1 MERKEDNDQ
10 QHSAPAHRI
19 YGENWPGV
27 GEGIAAPASGFS
39 GLTPVI
45 APNDSRHGQGL
56 AAGAFNEDHVCRRLF
71 TAPRLDGRALS
82 SRISH
87 SQ

>member
-1 MERKEDNDQ
+1 MERKEDNAQ
-10 QHSAPAHRI
+10 QHPAAADRM

-27 GEGIAAPASGFS
+27 GERIVPPASGFS
-39 GLTPVI
+39 GSTQAI

-56 AAGAFNEDHVCRRLF
+56 AAGASNEDHVCRRLF